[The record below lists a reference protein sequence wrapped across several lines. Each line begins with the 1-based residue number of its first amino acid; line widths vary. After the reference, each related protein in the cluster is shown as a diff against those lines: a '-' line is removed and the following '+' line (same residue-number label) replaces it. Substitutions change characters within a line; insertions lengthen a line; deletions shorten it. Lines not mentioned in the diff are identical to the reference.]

1 MEISALV
8 DSVDELYQKL
18 LELGISE
25 EELEKKV
32 KNKVEEYGGFVSKQ
46 GVLFMIAREN
56 GLDLRSPE
64 IDDYL
69 YDELE
74 EKVDYDE
81 FTIDISDLREEMS
94 NIMLLGKILSAEKIR
109 EFVRKDESI
118 GKVCSFLL
126 GDPTGTVKVVLWDER
141 VDNVNQ
147 DYFKPNE
154 LVRVIGGY
162 SKLGRNESIEVHLG
176 RKGALILSPDFSGKK
191 REQFEAITI
200 EGSEETTPESNSEP
214 LRQAI
219 QQNKYIND
227 VKGIVQIEN
236 FKELELKSGDKS
248 FLLTMSLEVESFT
261 IKVRAWGMKAVECLK
276 IVANGD
282 FVSITNLAVKENK
295 YTTEKELA
303 FTKNSSV
310 LLI

>member
-8 DSVDELYQKL
+8 DSVEELYQKL

-32 KNKVEEYGGFVSKQ
+32 KNKVEEYGGFMSKQ
-46 GVLFMIAREN
+46 GALFMIAREN

-64 IDDYL
+64 IDDYI

-74 EKVDYDE
+74 EEVDYNG
-81 FTIDISDLREEMS
+81 FTIDISDLRKGMS
-94 NIMLLGKILSAEKIR
+94 NIVLLGKILSVEKIR

-141 VDNVNQ
+141 VDSVNQ
-147 DYFKPNE
+147 EYFKPNE

-162 SKLGRNESIEVHLG
+162 SKLGQKETIEVHLG
-176 RKGALILSPDFSGKK
+176 RKGTLILSPEVGGKK
-191 REQFEAITI
+191 QEQFEAITI
-200 EGSEETTPESNSEP
+200 ACSEVRTPKTNSE
-214 LRQAI
+214 LLKQAI
-219 QQNKYIND
+219 QQNKYISA
-227 VKGIVQIEN
+227 VKGTVKIEE

-276 IVANGD
+276 IINNGD
-282 FVSITNLAVKENK
+282 FVSITDLAVKENK
-295 YTTEKELA
+295 YTAEKELS
-303 FTKNSSV
+303 FTKNSSI

>member
-1 MEISALV
+1 MKISA
-8 DSVDELYQKL
+8 SVDELYKKL
-18 LELGISE
+18 LDLGLSE

-32 KNKVEEYGGFVSKQ
+32 KNKVEEYGGFMSKQ
-46 GVLFMIAREN
+46 GVLFIIAREN
-56 GLDLRSPE
+56 GLDVRSPD
-64 IDDYL
+64 IDDYI

-74 EKVDYDE
+74 EEVDYNE
-81 FTIDISDLREEMS
+81 FTIDISDLKEGMS
-94 NIMLLGKILSAEKIR
+94 NIVLLGKILSIQKIR

-126 GDPTGTVKVVLWDER
+126 GDPTGIVKIVLWDER
-141 VDNVNQ
+141 VDSVNQ
-147 DYFKPNE
+147 EYFKPTK

-162 SKLGRNESIEVHLG
+162 SKLGQNETIEVHLG
-176 RKGALILSPDFSGKK
+176 RKGALILSPEVSSKK

-200 EGSEETTPESNSEP
+200 ASSEEKTPKRNLKP
-214 LRQAI
+214 LKQAI
-219 QQNKYIND
+219 QHNKYISI
-227 VKGIVQIEN
+227 VKGTVQIEE

-248 FLLTMSLEVESFT
+248 FLLTMFLEVEGFT
-261 IKVRAWGMKAVECLK
+261 IRVKAWGMNAIECLK
-276 IVANGD
+276 IVNDGD

-295 YTTEKELA
+295 YSKEKELA

>member
-94 NIMLLGKILSAEKIR
+94 NIVLLGKILSAQKIR

-126 GDPTGTVKVVLWDER
+126 GDPTGTVKVVLWDKR

-162 SKLGRNESIEVHLG
+162 SKLGRNQSIEVHLG
-176 RKGALILSPDFSGKK
+176 RKGTLILSPDFSGKK

-227 VKGIVQIEN
+227 VKGIVQIEE

-276 IVANGD
+276 IVNNGD

>member
-1 MEISALV
+1 M
-8 DSVDELYQKL
+8 
-18 LELGISE
+18 
-25 EELEKKV
+25 
-32 KNKVEEYGGFVSKQ
+32 
-46 GVLFMIAREN
+46 
-56 GLDLRSPE
+56 
-64 IDDYL
+64 
-69 YDELE
+69 
-74 EKVDYDE
+74 
-81 FTIDISDLREEMS
+81 
-94 NIMLLGKILSAEKIR
+94 
-109 EFVRKDESI
+109 
-118 GKVCSFLL
+118 
-126 GDPTGTVKVVLWDER
+126 
-141 VDNVNQ
+141 
-147 DYFKPNE
+147 
-154 LVRVIGGY
+154 
-162 SKLGRNESIEVHLG
+162 
-176 RKGALILSPDFSGKK
+176 
-191 REQFEAITI
+191 
-200 EGSEETTPESNSEP
+200 
-214 LRQAI
+214 RQAI

>member
-8 DSVDELYQKL
+8 DSVEELYQKL

-32 KNKVEEYGGFVSKQ
+32 KNKVEEYGGFMSKQ
-46 GVLFMIAREN
+46 GALFMIAREN

-64 IDDYL
+64 IDDYI

-74 EKVDYDE
+74 EEVDYNG
-81 FTIDISDLREEMS
+81 FTIDISDLRKGMS
-94 NIMLLGKILSAEKIR
+94 NIVLLGKILSVEKIR

-141 VDNVNQ
+141 VDSVNQ
-147 DYFKPNE
+147 EYFKANE

-162 SKLGRNESIEVHLG
+162 SKLGQKETIEVHLG
-176 RKGALILSPDFSGKK
+176 RKGTLILSPEVGGKK
-191 REQFEAITI
+191 QEQFEAITI
-200 EGSEETTPESNSEP
+200 ACSEVRTPKTNSE
-214 LRQAI
+214 LLKQAI
-219 QQNKYIND
+219 QQNKYISA
-227 VKGIVQIEN
+227 VKGTVKIEE

-276 IVANGD
+276 IINNGD
-282 FVSITNLAVKENK
+282 FVSITDLAVKENK
-295 YTTEKELA
+295 YTAEKELS
-303 FTKNSSV
+303 FTKNSSI

>member
-1 MEISALV
+1 LEISALV

-25 EELEKKV
+25 EDLEKKI
-32 KNKVEEYGGFVSKQ
+32 KNKLEEYGGFMSKQ

-56 GLDLRSPE
+56 GLDFRSPDIE
-64 IDDYL
+64 DYL

-74 EKVDYDE
+74 EEVDYDE
-81 FTIDISDLREEMS
+81 FTIDISDIREEMS
-94 NIMLLGKILSAEKIR
+94 NIVLLGKILSAQKIR

-141 VDNVNQ
+141 VDNINQ
-147 DYFKPNE
+147 EYFKLNE

-162 SKLGRNESIEVHLG
+162 SKLGQNESIEVHLG
-176 RKGALILSPDFSGKK
+176 RKGRLILSPDISGKK

-200 EGSEETTPESNSEP
+200 EDSEETTPKSNSQT

-219 QQNKYIND
+219 QQKKYISV
-227 VKGIVQIEN
+227 VKGTVQIED

-248 FLLTMSLEVESFT
+248 FLLTMFIDVESFT
-261 IKVRAWGMKAVECLK
+261 IKMKAWGMKAVECLK
-276 IVANGD
+276 IVNNGD
-282 FVSITNLAVKENK
+282 FVSITNLAVKENR
-295 YTTEKELA
+295 YTSEKELI

-310 LLI
+310 SLV